1 MKFFTIILLALMVG
15 CSPSIHMPSLT
26 KQAPDV
32 LTNDTEVV
40 VAPGVRGTI
49 NKGSLIQI
57 PEEDK
62 VDVVLQEK
70 IQTVVNG
77 KTVEIPKN
85 TKVTIPANTYLKTT
99 EATDIRLSEGADVTL
114 RKGTV
119 ITISKINWYAIL
131 FYMMLIGGAIAYW
144 IYSRNKDTDKDNDGY
159 VDEEKPQQLNES
171 ER

>member
-1 MKFFTIILLALMVG
+1 MKIFAIVSLLLMVG
-15 CSPSIHMPSLT
+15 CSPSIHMPGLT
-26 KQAPDV
+26 KQTPDV
-32 LTNDTEVV
+32 LTNDTEVI

-57 PEEDK
+57 PEEDT
-62 VDVVLQEK
+62 VEVVLQEK
-70 IQTVVNG
+70 TKATSAG
-77 KTVEIPKN
+77 KEIELPKN
-85 TKVTIPANTYLKTT
+85 TKVVVPANTYLKTT

-131 FYMMLIGGAIAYW
+131 FYLLLVGAAVAWW
-144 IYSRNKDTDKDNDGY
+144 IYSRNKDIDKDNDGY
-159 VDEEKPQQLNES
+159 VDEQKPQQLNES

>member
-1 MKFFTIILLALMVG
+1 
-15 CSPSIHMPSLT
+15 
-26 KQAPDV
+26 
-32 LTNDTEVV
+32 
-40 VAPGVRGTI
+40 
-49 NKGSLIQI
+49 LIQI

-99 EATDIRLSEGADVTL
+99 ESTDIRLSEGADVTL

-131 FYMMLIGGAIAYW
+131 FYMILIGGAIAYW

-159 VDEEKPQQLNES
+159 VDEPKPQQLNES